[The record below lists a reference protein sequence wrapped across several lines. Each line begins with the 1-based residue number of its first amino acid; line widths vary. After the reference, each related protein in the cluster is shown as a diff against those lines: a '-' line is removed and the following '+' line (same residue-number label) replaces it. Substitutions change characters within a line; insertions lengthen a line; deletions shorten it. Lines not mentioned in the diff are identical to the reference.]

1 MRERCRGTLM
11 SMMSM
16 SSSSSSAAAAAAAV
30 MVDSVCVHVLYSE
43 SWYSDPGQP

>member
-16 SSSSSSAAAAAAAV
+16 SSSSSSAAAAAV